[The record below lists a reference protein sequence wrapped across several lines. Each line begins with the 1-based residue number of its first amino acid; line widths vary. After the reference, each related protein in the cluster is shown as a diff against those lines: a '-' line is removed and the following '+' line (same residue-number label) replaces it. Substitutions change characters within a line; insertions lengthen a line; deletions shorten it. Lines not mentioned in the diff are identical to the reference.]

1 MKILHIEDRFHPK
14 LGHQLNN
21 FAKLH
26 DPEIEIH
33 ILCSD
38 SFLPWKGTDSQ
49 LIMNESDKDFEKK
62 YNVVIHRTK
71 TLFEIRTRVWMKK
84 LKKRILE
91 INPDVIY
98 IHGVEIF
105 SAIRI
110 ILSSLSKKFRIY
122 ADTHTLLGQSKN
134 KFIGNLFYFVFKKTV
149 VPIINKKNIVVF
161 YTTNENRLILKD
173 VYGIKEKNIKRCLIG
188 TDTSKFYFDENE
200 RGFWRRRYD
209 IKMKDI
215 AIIYT
220 GKHNDIKKPHLV
232 LEAVKNLNIDNS
244 REIFLFFVGSKE
256 TKYFAEHFKE
266 NFDYGF
272 KVIYISEIENDQLYK
287 YYSMADIAAFPKEN
301 TLSALDVQACKLPVI
316 LEDNQTNRDRVNDSG
331 LLYEKNSINDLTKKI
346 FRLIEND
353 ELRKRFG
360 ENGLKFIKDVYD
372 YKKII
377 SEVEGILLEYDSEK
391 DY

>member
-1 MKILHIEDRFHPK
+1 
-14 LGHQLNN
+14 
-21 FAKLH
+21 
-26 DPEIEIH
+26 
-33 ILCSD
+33 
-38 SFLPWKGTDSQ
+38 
-49 LIMNESDKDFEKK
+49 
-62 YNVVIHRTK
+62 
-71 TLFEIRTRVWMKK
+71 MKK